1 MCNIDVVH
9 ELWLSID
16 EKPNFVLKECFIYS
30 MMSDWNVELIDD
42 SVSDFEVIFKGPKES
57 KSILQFPLPELEV
70 LLTQKS
76 TRASVKLQ
84 YFCASST

>member
-1 MCNIDVVH
+1 M
-9 ELWLSID
+9 
-16 EKPNFVLKECFIYS
+16 EKPNIVLKEWITYS

-57 KSILQFPLPELEV
+57 KSILQFPLPETEI
-70 LLTQKS
+70 LLPHKS

-84 YFCASST
+84 CFCASST